1 LRSNR
6 SIQRILLDTSFLMP
20 TVGIDVDERVTDALS
35 KLRPEEREVYYS
47 KLSLLECTW
56 MAARQLR
63 EGKYDDTIFRKGLLS
78 IIKTRVYSEARADVG
93 DYLYALELFR
103 LGNKD
108 MIDNLLYSTS
118 ISNQC
123 KFLTVDEPLRRFIE
137 KKGIEN
143 VVISPGD
150 L

>member
-1 LRSNR
+1 
-6 SIQRILLDTSFLMP
+6 
-20 TVGIDVDERVTDALS
+20 
-35 KLRPEEREVYYS
+35 
-47 KLSLLECTW
+47 
-56 MAARQLR
+56 MAAKQVR
-63 EGKYDDTIFRKGLLS
+63 EGKYEDAIFRKGLLS
-78 IIKTRVYSEARADVG
+78 IVKTRVYTEAHADVD
-93 DYLYALELFR
+93 DYLYALELYR

-143 VVISPGD
+143 VLTSPDD

>member
-1 LRSNR
+1 MRSNR

-20 TVGIDVDERVTDALS
+20 TIGINVEKRVIDALS
-35 KLRPEEREVYYS
+35 KLRLEERDICYS

-56 MAARQLR
+56 MAARQVR
-63 EGKYDDTIFRKGLLS
+63 EGKYQDATFRKGLLS
-78 IIKTRVYSEARADVG
+78 IAKTELYTEVHADVD
-93 DYLYALELFR
+93 DYLYALELYQ

-123 KFLTVDEPLRRFIE
+123 KFLTIDEPLRRFIE
-137 KKGIEN
+137 EKGLDKIA
-143 VVISPGD
+143 ISPED